1 MHYCRSSKQRSMVVH
16 ARSAGGV
23 FDNMLGR
30 PLTMAGV
37 IPGNKI
43 YGDMSTADAVRAMSL
58 DADNAKVAAA
68 VDDVAT
74 GQVNNIRQRTWGLA
88 ARVDPTVSFEEYIYW
103 AEIEREIEA
112 EENKKFKAA
121 RGPRT
126 LTNII
131 KSRFSTGKQ
140 PPSESSN
147 DKELRE
153 RAMQPLDE
161 AKRPEN
167 TQMQVIEPSTSS
179 DPVRV
184 TDEEWRT
191 AARALRTASWSTIFY
206 LVTTDI
212 LGWSSCPFVF
222 ATVGYGAGVALYVVF
237 GLFAGFSGYC
247 IWRVFLGLDSSR
259 YPMLSFGD
267 TYFRIYG
274 PKARH
279 FINVT
284 QSIQQFFT
292 VAVLV
297 LGCSTTIA
305 QVNKEQLCFIVVMI
319 IVMAIG
325 MVFGSIRSLQRLGWL
340 CNLSVWLN
348 IVCFIIIRLSMY
360 ASANNPIDY
369 QVVTKSTLIK
379 TIEPIGTF
387 ASRPPAQYQQQATG
401 FASQFNAVDSMV
413 YAYSGAL
420 LFVAFLGEMRNPWD
434 FWKGLFLA
442 QGFICFVYILFGVF
456 VYSNFGQ
463 YSASNIGNVIQPF
476 GLQTAQNILA
486 LLTSFFAIFLYFNI
500 GMKTVY
506 LEVFQEIFNFPAIT
520 TRKGQWCWYALGPVY
535 WILAFVVAAAVP
547 NLNGIVNLVGGLFGL
562 NFTYSLPGIMFVGYL
577 VQRGA
582 SLPGEGFDPVTG
594 HTTRHDSGMKRW
606 VRGYKKHFFINT
618 FTTLYF
624 LAGLACSGMGTWAAI
639 EGLIQVFGP
648 GGTVA
653 TSFGCAVPV

>member
-1 MHYCRSSKQRSMVVH
+1 
-16 ARSAGGV
+16 
-23 FDNMLGR
+23 
-30 PLTMAGV
+30 
-37 IPGNKI
+37 
-43 YGDMSTADAVRAMSL
+43 
-58 DADNAKVAAA
+58 
-68 VDDVAT
+68 
-74 GQVNNIRQRTWGLA
+74 
-88 ARVDPTVSFEEYIYW
+88 
-103 AEIEREIEA
+103 
-112 EENKKFKAA
+112 
-121 RGPRT
+121 
-126 LTNII
+126 
-131 KSRFSTGKQ
+131 
-140 PPSESSN
+140 
-147 DKELRE
+147 
-153 RAMQPLDE
+153 
-161 AKRPEN
+161 
-167 TQMQVIEPSTSS
+167 
-179 DPVRV
+179 
-184 TDEEWRT
+184 
-191 AARALRTASWSTIFY
+191 
-206 LVTTDI
+206 
-212 LGWSSCPFVF
+212 
-222 ATVGYGAGVALYVVF
+222 
-237 GLFAGFSGYC
+237 
-247 IWRVFLGLDSSR
+247 
-259 YPMLSFGD
+259 
-267 TYFRIYG
+267 
-274 PKARH
+274 
-279 FINVT
+279 
-284 QSIQQFFT
+284 
-292 VAVLV
+292 
-297 LGCSTTIA
+297 
-305 QVNKEQLCFIVVMI
+305 
-319 IVMAIG
+319 
-325 MVFGSIRSLQRLGWL
+325 
-340 CNLSVWLN
+340 
-348 IVCFIIIRLSMY
+348 
-360 ASANNPIDY
+360 PIDY

-379 TIEPIGTF
+379 TIEPIRTF

-463 YSASNIGNVIQPF
+463 YSASNVGNVIQPF

-486 LLTSFFAIFLYFNI
+486 LLTSFFAIFLYFSTDVPYCDLAVKMLTSGLDI

-594 HTTRHDSGMKRW
+594 QTTRHDSGMKLW

>member
-1 MHYCRSSKQRSMVVH
+1 
-16 ARSAGGV
+16 
-23 FDNMLGR
+23 
-30 PLTMAGV
+30 MAGV

-43 YGDMSTADAVRAMSL
+43 YGDMSTADAVRTMSL
-58 DADNAKVAAA
+58 DPDNAKVAAA

-88 ARVDPTVSFEEYIYW
+88 ARVDPAVSFEEYIYW
-103 AEIEREIEA
+103 AEIEREMEV
-112 EENKKFKAA
+112 EENKKFKAV

-140 PPSESSN
+140 PPSESS
-147 DKELRE
+147 DEKERRE
-153 RAMQPLDE
+153 RAIQPLDE
-161 AKRPEN
+161 TKRPEDK
-167 TQMQVIEPSTSS
+167 QMQRSEPSASS

-206 LVTTDI
+206 LITTDI

-274 PKARH
+274 PIARH

-319 IVMAIG
+319 IVM
-325 MVFGSIRSLQRLGWL
+325 V
-340 CNLSVWLN
+340 
-348 IVCFIIIRLSMY
+348 IVRTS
-360 ASANNPIDY
+360 
-369 QVVTKSTLIK
+369 
-379 TIEPIGTF
+379 

-420 LFVAFLGEMRNPWD
+420 LFVVFLGERRNPW
-434 FWKGLFLA
+434 
-442 QGFICFVYILFGVF
+442 
-456 VYSNFGQ
+456 
-463 YSASNIGNVIQPF
+463 VIQPF
-476 GLQTAQNILA
+476 GLQTAQNTIA

-520 TRKGQWCWYALGPVY
+520 TRKGQWCWYALGPVDS
-535 WILAFVVAAAVP
+535 
-547 NLNGIVNLVGGLFGL
+547 NGQ
-562 NFTYSLPGIMFVGYL
+562 T
-577 VQRGA
+577 
-582 SLPGEGFDPVTG
+582 
-594 HTTRHDSGMKRW
+594 KC
-606 VRGYKKHFFINT
+606 
-618 FTTLYF
+618 LY
-624 LAGLACSGMGTWAAI
+624 
-639 EGLIQVFGP
+639 
-648 GGTVA
+648 
-653 TSFGCAVPV
+653 

>member
-1 MHYCRSSKQRSMVVH
+1 
-16 ARSAGGV
+16 
-23 FDNMLGR
+23 
-30 PLTMAGV
+30 MAGV

-58 DADNAKVAAA
+58 DANNAKVAAA

-88 ARVDPTVSFEEYIYW
+88 ARVDPSVSFEEYIYW

-140 PPSESSN
+140 PPSESSE
-147 DKELRE
+147 DKERRE
-153 RAMQPLDE
+153 RAVQPLDE

-167 TQMQVIEPSTSS
+167 TQMQVIEPSASS

-348 IVCFIIIRLSMY
+348 IICFIIIMY

-379 TIEPIGTF
+379 TIEPIRTF

-463 YSASNIGNVIQPF
+463 YSASNVGNVIQPF

-486 LLTSFFAIFLYFNI
+486 LLTSFFAIFLYFSTDVPYCDLAVTMLTSGLDI

-594 HTTRHDSGMKRW
+594 QTTRHDSGMKRW

>member
-1 MHYCRSSKQRSMVVH
+1 
-16 ARSAGGV
+16 
-23 FDNMLGR
+23 
-30 PLTMAGV
+30 
-37 IPGNKI
+37 
-43 YGDMSTADAVRAMSL
+43 
-58 DADNAKVAAA
+58 
-68 VDDVAT
+68 
-74 GQVNNIRQRTWGLA
+74 
-88 ARVDPTVSFEEYIYW
+88 
-103 AEIEREIEA
+103 
-112 EENKKFKAA
+112 
-121 RGPRT
+121 
-126 LTNII
+126 
-131 KSRFSTGKQ
+131 
-140 PPSESSN
+140 
-147 DKELRE
+147 
-153 RAMQPLDE
+153 MQPLDE

-348 IVCFIIIRLSMY
+348 IVCFSIIMY

-379 TIEPIGTF
+379 TIEPIRTF
-387 ASRPPAQYQQQATG
+387 ASGPPAQYQQQATG

-624 LAGLACSGMGTWAAI
+624 LAGLACSGTGTWAAI

-653 TSFGCAVPV
+653 TPFGCAVPV

>member
-1 MHYCRSSKQRSMVVH
+1 
-16 ARSAGGV
+16 
-23 FDNMLGR
+23 
-30 PLTMAGV
+30 MAGV

-319 IVMAIG
+319 IVMAI
-325 MVFGSIRSLQRLGWL
+325 
-340 CNLSVWLN
+340 
-348 IVCFIIIRLSMY
+348 
-360 ASANNPIDY
+360 
-369 QVVTKSTLIK
+369 
-379 TIEPIGTF
+379 
-387 ASRPPAQYQQQATG
+387 
-401 FASQFNAVDSMV
+401 
-413 YAYSGAL
+413 
-420 LFVAFLGEMRNPWD
+420 
-434 FWKGLFLA
+434 
-442 QGFICFVYILFGVF
+442 
-456 VYSNFGQ
+456 
-463 YSASNIGNVIQPF
+463 
-476 GLQTAQNILA
+476 
-486 LLTSFFAIFLYFNI
+486 
-500 GMKTVY
+500 
-506 LEVFQEIFNFPAIT
+506 
-520 TRKGQWCWYALGPVY
+520 
-535 WILAFVVAAAVP
+535 
-547 NLNGIVNLVGGLFGL
+547 
-562 NFTYSLPGIMFVGYL
+562 
-577 VQRGA
+577 
-582 SLPGEGFDPVTG
+582 
-594 HTTRHDSGMKRW
+594 
-606 VRGYKKHFFINT
+606 
-618 FTTLYF
+618 
-624 LAGLACSGMGTWAAI
+624 
-639 EGLIQVFGP
+639 
-648 GGTVA
+648 
-653 TSFGCAVPV
+653 